1 MWEQDS
7 SHPQNCG
14 DCHMKNKKNIFF
26 AIITKLISQE
36 NIKKAQIQKEE
47 FLRKDDGISGPIKI
61 GKQSSF
67 FFQIHTGSVI
77 DQWRKV
83 VVKLWTLFCTFRD

>member
-1 MWEQDS
+1 
-7 SHPQNCG
+7 
-14 DCHMKNKKNIFF
+14 MKNKKNIFF

-67 FFQIHTGSVI
+67 FPRSILVALLINGE
-77 DQWRKV
+77 
-83 VVKLWTLFCTFRD
+83 KL

>member
-1 MWEQDS
+1 
-7 SHPQNCG
+7 
-14 DCHMKNKKNIFF
+14 MKNKKNIFF

-67 FFQIHTGSVI
+67 FPRSIL
-77 DQWRKV
+77 V
-83 VVKLWTLFCTFRD
+83 VLLINGEKL